1 MSESATK
8 DPVCGMTV
16 DPAKSS
22 HSHEHAG
29 QIYHFCAERCR
40 ARFADDPESFLNP
53 APAAPVKPGAR
64 YTCPMHPDVVQ
75 IGPGDCP
82 VCGMALEPMNVFDAS
97 PEEDPELRRM
107 SVRFWVSVIF
117 AAPLLFL
124 AMSDMISGQPVQTA
138 LGARTA
144 LWIQL
149 VLATPVVLWGGWPFF
164 ERGWRSVRSMHLNMF
179 TLIAIGTGIAY
190 IYSLVAL
197 LVPGVFPASFRAA
210 DGTVFVY
217 FESAAV
223 IVTLVLLGQEIGR
236 ASCRERV

>member
-124 AMSDMISGQPVQTA
+124 AMSDMIVIA
-138 LGARTA
+138 LLEGNTYGITRRNSAA
-144 LWIQL
+144 MIQGNASRK
-149 VLATPVVLWGGWPFF
+149 VNHAVPPLAFRDLSVIRHAFQRDHAGGPQGPPPS
-164 ERGWRSVRSMHLNMF
+164 EHRAGSVRSAARTESTSPEARF
-179 TLIAIGTGIAY
+179 PTY
-190 IYSLVAL
+190 PRVVPSLW
-197 LVPGVFPASFRAA
+197 PA
-210 DGTVFVY
+210 G
-217 FESAAV
+217 
-223 IVTLVLLGQEIGR
+223 
-236 ASCRERV
+236 